1 LIKFKY
7 HLYKMAIKRNIKYL
21 NKDFTEF
28 RANLIDYARTYFP
41 TTYNDFS
48 PSSPGMM
55 FMEMAAYVG
64 DVLSF
69 YLDNQ
74 IQENYL
80 QYARQNN
87 NLFELAYMLGYK
99 PNVTQVATADVDFYQ
114 QVPSKL
120 SSSIYVPDFDY
131 TLFINENAVI
141 SSPLTGTSNFI
152 IEDPIDFSVSSSA
165 DPTEVSVY
173 AISAGNPTFF
183 LLKKTRKA
191 ISSTINTTTFSFGS
205 PIKFSTVNINADKIV
220 GILDVMDSDNNE
232 WYEVDYL
239 AQETI
244 YDSIKNT
251 NANDPNFSS
260 AGDTPYLLKLKKVQ
274 RRFATRFID
283 SGSLQLQFGAGTS
296 SDTDETV
303 VPNPDNVG
311 LGLPFEK
318 QKLNTAYSPS
328 NFIFTKTYGIA
339 PSNTTLTVRYLT
351 GGGATANTPANT
363 LTNISGD
370 IKFLKNNLNT
380 STANYIFSSLAVN
393 NASAAD
399 GGGDGDTIEEIRQNA
414 SANFSTQLRNVTSD
428 DYLVRVLS
436 MPAKY
441 GAIAKAYVETT
452 KAQNISAGETNSILD
467 LYALSYNADK
477 TLRVPSTALKQ
488 NISTYLSQYRMVN
501 DVINIKDG
509 FIINI
514 GVNFEIIVLPDYN
527 NNEVL
532 VNCITALKNYFAI
545 DNWQIN
551 QPILLRDLYILLD
564 KIEGVQTVNKVE
576 IVNKVGEDLGY
587 SKYAY
592 DIKAA
597 TINNV
602 IYPSLD
608 PSIFEVK
615 YLNSDIVGRCVS
627 F

>member
-1 LIKFKY
+1 
-7 HLYKMAIKRNIKYL
+7 MAVKRNIKYL

-28 RANLIDYARTYFP
+28 RASLIDYARTYFP

-99 PNVTQVATADVDFYQ
+99 PNVTQVATADIDFFQ

-120 SSSIYVPDFDY
+120 SGSTYIPDFDY

-205 PIKFSTVNINADKIV
+205 PVKFSTVNINANRIV

-311 LGLPFEK
+311 LGLPFER

-351 GGGATANTPANT
+351 GGGATSNTPANT
-363 LTNISGD
+363 LTKISGN

-380 STANYIFSSLAVN
+380 STANYIFASLAVN

-441 GAIAKAYVETT
+441 GAIAKAFVETT
-452 KAQNISAGETNSILD
+452 KAQNISVGETNSILD

-488 NISTYLSQYRMVN
+488 NISTYLSQYRMIN
-501 DVINIKDG
+501 DVVNIKDG

-532 VNCITALKNYFAI
+532 INCITALKNYFAI

-551 QPILLRDLYILLD
+551 QPILLKDLNLLLD
-564 KIEGVQTVNKVE
+564 RIEGVQTVNKVE
-576 IVNKVGEDLGY
+576 IVNKVGENLGY

-592 DIKAA
+592 DIQAA

-602 IYPSLD
+602 VYPSLD

-615 YLNSDIVGRCVS
+615 YLNTDIVGRVS
-627 F
+627 SF